1 MKTNNPIDEL
11 FKKNLKNFETQP
23 NASVWEKIESNLDTQ
38 TPHSTSWKAIA
49 AAILLLITTGTLF
62 MYESSAVLEPEKMTP
77 INPISVKPL
86 NTNAQINQSITIN
99 NSEPT
104 NVEKTDYTQEKKLM
118 AEVYQKPIQAS
129 DLFDDSQISDDINYP
144 DNYDNLPFLLADAS
158 VLNQK
163 KLSIKLNPE
172 NYLTASSQ
180 PSTDLKEYSLSQ
192 INNLRKGRSIEAPE
206 EVKSFTWPAFKEQV
220 SSFFSQENN

>member
-1 MKTNNPIDEL
+1 MKTKNPIDEL

-23 NASVWEKIESNLDTQ
+23 NAKVWEKIESNLDSQ
-38 TPHSTSWKAIA
+38 TSYSTSWKAIA

-62 MYESSAVLEPEKMTP
+62 MYESNTVTDLEITTP
-77 INPISVKPL
+77 IQPISVKPL
-86 NTNAQINQSITIN
+86 KTNTQSGQALMFN
-99 NSEPT
+99 PSET
-104 NVEKTDYTQEKKLM
+104 SVVEKTDYNHEKKLM
-118 AEVYQKPIQAS
+118 AEAYQKPIQAS
-129 DLFDDSQISDDINYP
+129 DLFDDSQISDDINSP
-144 DNYDNLPFLLADAS
+144 ENYDNLPFLLADAS

-172 NYLTASSQ
+172 NYLTASTN
-180 PSTDLKEYSLSQ
+180 PSTDIKEYSLSQ
-192 INNLRKGRSIEAPE
+192 LNNLRKGKSIEAPD